1 MVLGDLGNKIA
12 KALSSLTSATVIDQK
27 VFDELLKE
35 ICNALIQAD
44 VNVKLVMKLR
54 ADIKSHVDLDQIAAG
69 VNRRKVIHRA
79 VIDALCKLLDPA
91 VEAYKPR
98 KGKSNIILFV
108 GLQGS
113 GKTTTCTKLA
123 YYYSKKGWKTA
134 LVCADTFRAGAF
146 DQLKQNATKARIPFY
161 GSYAETDPVLL
172 AKEGV
177 EKFKADR
184 FEIIIVDT
192 SGRHKQEIELFDEM
206 KQIAS
211 ATQPDTVIF
220 VLDAS
225 IGQSA
230 TNQAQAFKEAINV
243 GSIIITKM
251 DGHAKG
257 GGALSA
263 VAATNSPI
271 IFIGTGEHMDDLET
285 FSVRP
290 FVSKLLG
297 MGDLSGLIETVQ
309 DLKLEERNRDL
320 MKRLEQGESFVIRD
334 LQQQFRSI
342 QEMGPLHKIVGM
354 LPGFSSE
361 MLAGTEQ
368 ETQQRMRRMM
378 TIFESMTAYELDSE
392 GKMFSSEKSRVV
404 RVARGSG
411 TTTAEVEMLL
421 AQYKKFGQVT
431 KQLGGKKGLF
441 NMMDPKRPPNSQDM
455 SRMQQQLSK
464 NMDPR
469 MLQQMG
475 GLGGLQNMMRQLQ
488 SGGGLGGL
496 GSMFGLGK

>member
-1 MVLGDLGNKIA
+1 MI
-12 KALSSLTSATVIDQK
+12 
-27 VFDELLKE
+27 
-35 ICNALIQAD
+35 
-44 VNVKLVMKLR
+44 
-54 ADIKSHVDLDQIAAG
+54 
-69 VNRRKVIHRA
+69 
-79 VIDALCKLLDPA
+79 CKLLDPA

-123 YYYSKKGWKTA
+123 HYYSKKGWKTA

-177 EKFKADR
+177 EKFRADR

-192 SGRHKQEIELFDEM
+192 SGRHKQETELFDEM

-211 ATQPDTVIF
+211 VTQPDTVIF

-230 TNQAQAFKEAINV
+230 TSQAQAFKEAINV

-297 MGDLSGLIETVQ
+297 MGDISGLIETVQ
-309 DLKLEERNRDL
+309 DLKLEERNKGL
-320 MKRLEQGESFVIRD
+320 MKRLEQGESFIIRD
-334 LQQQFRSI
+334 LQQQFQSI
-342 QEMGPLHKIVGM
+342 QQMGPLSKIMGM
-354 LPGFSSE
+354 LPGFSSG
-361 MLAGTEQ
+361 MFAGTEQ

-392 GKMFSSEKSRVV
+392 GKMFSSEKSRLV

-421 AQYKKFGQVT
+421 AQYKKFGQLA

-441 NMMDPKRPPNSQDM
+441 SMMDSKRPPNPQDI
-455 SRMQQQLSK
+455 SRIQQQMSK
-464 NMDPR
+464 NMNPR

-488 SGGGLGGL
+488 SGGGLESL
-496 GSMFGLGK
+496 GNMFGLGK